1 MGVAFIESITFD
13 FDVTLF
19 FADGLDE
26 VITTVDKTENLRV
39 IRLNIYIP
47 IQVKLA
53 VAKAMMEK
61 GKWSIAEN
69 SAV

>member
-19 FADGLDE
+19 FADGLGE
-26 VITTVDKTENLRV
+26 VITTVDETDNLRT
-39 IRLNIYIP
+39 IRLSIYIP

-61 GKWSIAEN
+61 GKWSIAKN